1 MIAAGNSQE
10 ACFMSLLKVFISGI
24 CSGALVG
31 IGGAVCLSCDN
42 KYVGAVLFS
51 VALISI
57 CYLGTYLFTGKI
69 GFLAEKFEL
78 KTLAQL
84 GVGLVGNF
92 AGATL
97 FGLLAAYAKPQ
108 IREAAVMSCQ
118 SKLEND
124 FLSAVCLGAMC
135 GILMYVAVKV
145 FKEFKN
151 PIGVIFCIPVFI
163 LSGYEHSIA
172 DMFYFSAAH
181 MINLDYLSFIA
192 AVVIGNAIGAMAIAY
207 LIRCSLPKK
216 S

>member
-1 MIAAGNSQE
+1 
-10 ACFMSLLKVFISGI
+10 MSLLKVFISGI

-31 IGGAVCLSCDN
+31 IGGAVYLSCDN

-78 KTLAQL
+78 NTLAQL
-84 GVGLVGNF
+84 GVALVGNF
-92 AGATL
+92 AAATL
-97 FGLLAAYAKPQ
+97 FALLAAYAKPQ
-108 IREAAVMSCQ
+108 ICEAAVMSCQ

-207 LIRCSLPKK
+207 LIRFSLPKK

>member
-1 MIAAGNSQE
+1 
-10 ACFMSLLKVFISGI
+10 MSLLKVFISGI

-31 IGGAVCLSCDN
+31 IGGAVYLSCDN

-69 GFLAEKFEL
+69 GFLAEKFEF

-92 AGATL
+92 VGATL

-207 LIRCSLPKK
+207 LIRFSLPKK

>member
-1 MIAAGNSQE
+1 
-10 ACFMSLLKVFISGI
+10 MSLLKVFISGI

-31 IGGAVCLSCDN
+31 IGGAVYLSCDN

-92 AGATL
+92 VGATL

-108 IREAAVMSCQ
+108 IREAAITSCQ

-207 LIRCSLPKK
+207 LIRFSLPKK

>member
-1 MIAAGNSQE
+1 
-10 ACFMSLLKVFISGI
+10 MSLLKVFISGI

-31 IGGAVCLSCDN
+31 IGGAVYLSCDN

-92 AGATL
+92 VGATL

-207 LIRCSLPKK
+207 LIRFSLPKK

>member
-1 MIAAGNSQE
+1 MY
-10 ACFMSLLKVFISGI
+10 
-24 CSGALVG
+24 
-31 IGGAVCLSCDN
+31 LSCDN

-207 LIRCSLPKK
+207 LIRFSLPKK

>member
-1 MIAAGNSQE
+1 
-10 ACFMSLLKVFISGI
+10 MSLLKVFISGI

-31 IGGAVCLSCDN
+31 IGGAVYLSCDN

-92 AGATL
+92 VGATL

>member
-1 MIAAGNSQE
+1 
-10 ACFMSLLKVFISGI
+10 MSLLKVFISGI

-31 IGGAVCLSCDN
+31 IGGAVYLSCDN

-92 AGATL
+92 VGATL

-181 MINLDYLSFIA
+181 MINLDYLSFIS

-207 LIRCSLPKK
+207 LIRFSLPKK

>member
-1 MIAAGNSQE
+1 
-10 ACFMSLLKVFISGI
+10 MSLLKVFISGI
-24 CSGALVG
+24 CSGALVA
-31 IGGAVCLSCDN
+31 IGGAVYLSCDN

-92 AGATL
+92 VGATL

-108 IREAAVMSCQ
+108 IREAAITSCQ

-207 LIRCSLPKK
+207 LIRFSLPKK

>member
-1 MIAAGNSQE
+1 
-10 ACFMSLLKVFISGI
+10 MSLLKVFISGI

-31 IGGAVCLSCDN
+31 IGGAVYLSCDN

-92 AGATL
+92 VGATL

-151 PIGVIFCIPVFI
+151 PIGVIFCIP
-163 LSGYEHSIA
+163 EHSIA

-181 MINLDYLSFIA
+181 MINFDYLSFIA

-207 LIRCSLPKK
+207 LIRFSLPKK

>member
-1 MIAAGNSQE
+1 
-10 ACFMSLLKVFISGI
+10 MSLLKVFISGI

-31 IGGAVCLSCDN
+31 IGGAVYLSCDN

-92 AGATL
+92 VGATL

-108 IREAAVMSCQ
+108 IRDAAITSCQ

-207 LIRCSLPKK
+207 LIRFSLPKK

>member
-1 MIAAGNSQE
+1 
-10 ACFMSLLKVFISGI
+10 MSLLKVFISGI

-31 IGGAVCLSCDN
+31 IGGAVYLSCDN

-92 AGATL
+92 VGATL

-108 IREAAVMSCQ
+108 IREAAITSCQ